1 MSIRLPWG
9 LMGAGWVAG
18 GALGLALSLGGGEYL
33 GAIELGFAG
42 PLFAGILAWRRSL
55 AVRFDQRTAATIG
68 AVVVAGALFAFW
80 VFAVLLAIS
89 AIPPGFNEDF

>member
-1 MSIRLPWG
+1 MAVGCI
-9 LMGAGWVAG
+9 AG
-18 GALGLALSLGGGEYL
+18 GALGLALSVGGGEYL
-33 GAIELGFAG
+33 GAMQLGFVG

-55 AVRFDQRTAATIG
+55 AVRFDPRTAATIG